1 MKIRI
6 RGNTIR
12 FRLTRSEVE
21 TVATSGYLSEKTE
34 FNTGSF
40 SYAIK
45 VEESINNFN
54 ADFKSDT
61 ITLYLPA
68 AFATEWV
75 TTERVGFEDNIK
87 LNNGSNLFVLIEK
100 DFVCMD
106 ESIEDQSDNYPNP
119 AANKGNE

>member
-21 TVATSGYLSEKTE
+21 AVANRGYLSEKTE

-40 SYAIK
+40 TYAVK
-45 VEESINNFN
+45 VAKGINSLN

-68 AFATEWV
+68 ACATEWG
-75 TTERVGFEDNIK
+75 TTGRVGFEENIK
-87 LNNGSNLFVLIEK
+87 LNNGSNLLVLIEK

-106 ESIEDQSDNYPNP
+106 ESTEDQSDNYPNP
-119 AANKGNE
+119 AANKFNE

>member
-12 FRLTRSEVE
+12 IRLMRSEVE
-21 TVATSGYLSEKTE
+21 TVANSGYLSEKTE
-34 FNTGSF
+34 FNIGYFT
-40 SYAIK
+40 YAIK
-45 VEESINNFN
+45 VVDGINSLS

-68 AFATEWV
+68 AFATEWI
-75 TTERVGFEDNIK
+75 TTERVGFEENIK

-106 ESIEDQSDNYPNP
+106 ESVEDQSDNYPNP
-119 AANKGNE
+119 AANKRNE

>member
-21 TVATSGYLSEKTE
+21 TVAKSGYLSEKTA
-34 FNTGSF
+34 FNSGSF
-40 SYAIK
+40 TYAVK
-45 VEESINNFN
+45 VLEGIPTLN

-61 ITLYLPA
+61 ITLFLPDLDA
-68 AFATEWV
+68 KKWV
-75 TTERVGFEDNIK
+75 TTEQVGFEQYVQLDNGTE
-87 LNNGSNLFVLIEK
+87 LYLLIEK

-106 ESIEDQSDNYPNP
+106 ESTEDQSDNYPNP
-119 AANKGNE
+119 AANKFNG

>member
-12 FRLTRSEVE
+12 IRLMRSEVE
-21 TVATSGYLSEKTE
+21 TVANSGYLSEKTE
-34 FNTGSF
+34 FNIGSF
-40 SYAIK
+40 TYAIK
-45 VEESINNFN
+45 VVDGINSLS

-68 AFATEWV
+68 SFATEWI
-75 TTERVGFEDNIK
+75 TTERVGFEENIK

-106 ESIEDQSDNYPNP
+106 ESVEDQSDNYPNP
-119 AANKGNE
+119 AANKRNE